1 MRGLLAFVLLIWVAQ
16 AEAWTVSGAGGLGS
30 LKIGYLNE
38 ILAAMAEG
46 EGASY
51 EPMGLA
57 GFAQATLRPW
67 PFLGASLTYL
77 GTQGTF
83 VSREHRSVFASVWEM
98 VAQLGWP
105 FSLFGMRWEAH
116 AGAGILWAWV
126 SGLLKGS
133 GLGLSGTFILEG
145 YLWQGAGF
153 ALGVL
158 GGYRFG
164 GVGSLWTGRE
174 ELRPRTGLALD
185 VSGPFVGLRLSWG
198 G

>member
-1 MRGLLAFVLLIWVAQ
+1 MRGLVALILLLWVAQ
-16 AEAWTVSGAGGLGS
+16 AEAWTLSGAGGLGS

-38 ILAAMAEG
+38 ILAAMAER

-67 PFLGASLTYL
+67 PLLGVSLTCV

-83 VSREHRSVFASVWEM
+83 ASRERRSVFASVLEM

-126 SGLLKGS
+126 SGLLEGS
-133 GLGLSGTFILEG
+133 GLGLCGTFVLEG

-153 ALGVL
+153 TLGVL

-164 GVGSLWTGRE
+164 GAGSLRAGRE

-185 VSGPFVGLRLSWG
+185 VSGPFAGLRLSWG

>member
-1 MRGLLAFVLLIWVAQ
+1 V
-16 AEAWTVSGAGGLGS
+16 
-30 LKIGYLNE
+30 KIGYLNE
-38 ILAAMAEG
+38 ILAAMAER

-51 EPMGLA
+51 EPMSLA
-57 GFAQATLRPW
+57 GFAQAALRPW
-67 PFLGASLTYL
+67 PLLGASLTYM
-77 GTQGTF
+77 GTQGTLL
-83 VSREHRSVFASVWEM
+83 SRERRSVLTNVLEM
-98 VAQLGWP
+98 AAQLGWT
-105 FSLFGMRWEAH
+105 FSLFGIRWEAH

-133 GLGLSGTFILEG
+133 GLGLSGTFFLEG

-153 ALGVL
+153 TLSVL
-158 GGYRFG
+158 AGYRLG

-174 ELRPRTGLALD
+174 ELRPRAGLALD